1 MVNSSP
7 LTQSATMDARRRTP
21 RANQATI
28 SVNFDDADPSTPHR
42 SHSSMQFEVA
52 ECIETK
58 TITTTTTTKRS
69 YPPFQLRD
77 SAPLSSLDVKEYPLA
92 RKPTPPELA
101 NFTFSIDSR
110 DAVSWPGSDSFEV
123 CMLPSYLLPVD
134 LI

>member
-1 MVNSSP
+1 
-7 LTQSATMDARRRTP
+7 
-21 RANQATI
+21 
-28 SVNFDDADPSTPHR
+28 
-42 SHSSMQFEVA
+42 MQFEVA

-110 DAVSWPGSDSFEV
+110 DVVSWPGSDSFEV
-123 CMLPSYLLPVD
+123 CMLPSYLLP